1 MKGGK
6 KSTSST
12 SGAAAGPKPVVV
24 VLAGLPGSGKS
35 TFATEL
41 ERTSGEMWVRVSQD
55 DLGSADEVKKQME
68 KAIKRKK
75 SVIVDR
81 CNFSAGDRKMWV
93 TEAKRYGATHIEAI
107 YFDVPKEEC
116 IRRASLR
123 RGHPTLSAAKAEE
136 VISEFSGAFALPTK
150 YEGFAQV
157 TALTA
162 DATQVRNELK
172 RLRDLAPAAKPAKK
186 K

>member
-1 MKGGK
+1 V
-6 KSTSST
+6 
-12 SGAAAGPKPVVV
+12 AC
-24 VLAGLPGSGKS
+24 
-35 TFATEL
+35 
-41 ERTSGEMWVRVSQD
+41 Q
-55 DLGSADEVKKQME
+55 
-68 KAIKRKK
+68 
-75 SVIVDR
+75 
-81 CNFSAGDRKMWV
+81 
-93 TEAKRYGATHIEAI
+93 
-107 YFDVPKEEC
+107 
-116 IRRASLR
+116 
-123 RGHPTLSAAKAEE
+123 AEE